1 MNICQVTIGLIP
13 IPPNGWGAVE
23 KIIWEYHCNTNKL
36 KHKSEIKYLND
47 VNKDSYNIVHQ
58 HVANLALEGK
68 KRGID
73 YIFTLHDHHA
83 YVYGK
88 DSDVY
93 KENMVAIDN
102 SIITLVPAKFLI
114 PYFNYHPKV
123 KYFSHGVNTEYFRP
137 SEIISK
143 DHRLLC
149 VANNG
154 FANNQGFDRKGFSYA
169 INAAKILGLPI
180 TIVGPSNNKNFF
192 DRFDQDYNK
201 LTILYD
207 LSEDELLKVYQEHT
221 IFLHP
226 SILEAGHPNLT
237 LLEAMSCGLPVIAT
251 FEPGNE
257 LNGLYRIERDV
268 QQIITGINHVIENY
282 DNFRLEALNT
292 AEKYSYKNKTEEL
305 LEIYTEIIKEG
316 NTMRNKLIKIY
327 EETPITIKNEIK
339 QHNIINYS
347 FLNGAKVEIIG
358 SDNKEYHIEF
368 INGDTGNIEYS
379 TTIRN
384 NHWCKTAKEYFV
396 NWYIKVYSN
405 NILISEHRLHLHD
418 KHVYIALESNAIGDT
433 IAWFPFLEEFRK
445 KHNCKLTVSTFKNNW
460 FIDEYPEMHFV
471 TPGTN
476 VHDLH
481 AMYTI
486 GWYYND
492 ENINYNKIP
501 VNFREKPLQETAS
514 SILGLDAIEIKPKMT
529 LKKQNTNIVGDYVVI
544 APHASAHA
552 KYWNNPGGWQKVID
566 HLNTM
571 GYKVVMITQEK
582 WGDSWHD
589 SKLGGTLTGVIDKT
603 GDLPIEDRLADIKNA
618 KLFIGLGSGLSW
630 LSWALNTKTILISG
644 FSYPY
649 TEFKDC
655 IRINNKNSDICSGCF
670 NRHWLNPGDWEWC
683 PDHKNTE
690 RMFECTKTIDPEMV
704 INAINLELQKKLT

>member
-1 MNICQVTIGLIP
+1 MNVCQVTPGLLP

-23 KIIWEYHCNTNKL
+23 KIIWEYHCRINDNFNT
-36 KHKSEIKYLND
+36 SEIKYLND
-47 VNKDSYNIVHQ
+47 VNIDHYDVIHQ

-68 KRGID
+68 KRGIN
-73 YIFTLHDHHA
+73 YIFSLHDHHV

-88 DSDVY
+88 NSSVY
-93 KENMVAIDN
+93 KENLEAIDN
-102 SIITLVPAKFLI
+102 SLITLVPAKFLI
-114 PYFNYHPKV
+114 PYFNYHPKLV
-123 KYFSHGVNTEYFRP
+123 YFPHGVNTDFFKP
-137 SEIISK
+137 TNEIKINHK
-143 DHRLLC
+143 LLC

-154 FANNQGFDRKGFSYA
+154 FANDQGFDRKGFSYA
-169 INAAKILGLPI
+169 INAAKILNLPI
-180 TIVGPSNNKNFF
+180 TVVGPSNNKNFF
-192 DRFDQDYNK
+192 SRFNQSYDK

-207 LSEDELLKVYQEHT
+207 INEEELLKLYQEHT

-226 SILEAGHPNLT
+226 SILEAGQPNLT
-237 LLEAMSCGLPVIAT
+237 LLEAMACGLPIVAT
-251 FEPGNE
+251 YEPGNK
-257 LNGLYRIERDV
+257 LPGLYCVERNI
-268 QQIITGINHVIENY
+268 QQIIDGINYIIKNY
-282 DNFRLEALNT
+282 NEYRNLALNT
-292 AEKYSYKNKTEEL
+292 ADKYSYKNRIAEL
-305 LEIYTEIIKEG
+305 LKLYQKIIKNKNNMKE
-316 NTMRNKLIKIY
+316 KLIKIY
-327 EETPITIKNEIK
+327 EETPINDR
-339 QHNIINYS
+339 NIIKKSNTINYT
-347 FLNGAKVEIIG
+347 FINGAKVEILG
-358 SDNKEYHIEF
+358 SEDNEYYIEF
-368 INGDTGNIEYS
+368 INDDTGNIEYS

-405 NILISEHRLHLHD
+405 GVLISEHRLGLYN

-433 IAWFPFLEEFRK
+433 MAWFPFLAEFTK
-445 KHNCKLTVSTFKNNW
+445 KHNCKLTVSTFKNDW
-460 FIDEYPEMHFV
+460 FINEYPEINFV

-476 VHDLH
+476 VVDLY

-486 GWYYND
+486 GWYYNN
-492 ENINYNKIP
+492 ENINYNKVP
-501 VNFREKPLQETAS
+501 VNFRVRPLQETAS

-529 LKKQNTNIVGDYVVI
+529 LKKQNTDIIGDYVVI

-582 WGDSWHD
+582 LGDSWHD
-589 SKLGGTLTGVIDKT
+589 SKLGGTLSGVIDKT

-655 IRINNKNSDICSGCF
+655 IRINNKNSNICSGCF

-704 INAINLELQKKLT
+704 INAINLELQKN

>member
-1 MNICQVTIGLIP
+1 
-13 IPPNGWGAVE
+13 
-23 KIIWEYHCNTNKL
+23 
-36 KHKSEIKYLND
+36 
-47 VNKDSYNIVHQ
+47 
-58 HVANLALEGK
+58 
-68 KRGID
+68 
-73 YIFTLHDHHA
+73 
-83 YVYGK
+83 
-88 DSDVY
+88 
-93 KENMVAIDN
+93 
-102 SIITLVPAKFLI
+102 
-114 PYFNYHPKV
+114 
-123 KYFSHGVNTEYFRP
+123 
-137 SEIISK
+137 
-143 DHRLLC
+143 LLC

-305 LEIYTEIIKEG
+305 LEIYTEIIKER
-316 NTMRNKLIKIY
+316 NTMRNKLIRIY
-327 EETPITIKNEIK
+327 EETPITIKDEIK

-358 SDNKEYHIEF
+358 SDNKEYYIEF
-368 INGDTGNIEYS
+368 IDGDTGNIEYS
-379 TTIRN
+379 TTIKN

-396 NWYIKVYSN
+396 NWYIKVYTN

-433 IAWFPFLEEFRK
+433 MAWFPFLEEFRK

-460 FIDEYPEMHFV
+460 FIDEYPEINFV
-471 TPGTN
+471 TPGTS

-492 ENINYNKIP
+492 QNINYNKVPI
-501 VNFREKPLQETAS
+501 NFREKSLQETAS

-529 LKKQNTNIVGDYVVI
+529 LKKQNTDIVGDYVVI

-582 WGDSWHD
+582 LGDSWHD
-589 SKLGGTLTGVIDKT
+589 SKLGGTLSGVIDKT

-655 IRINNKNSDICSGCF
+655 IRINNKNNDICSGCF

-704 INAINLELQKKLT
+704 INAINLELQKN